1 MRLKQTCSSTKVYFF
16 ECIYEFMSFMMQM
29 TFPSFLGDEHQ
40 VQTIMRD
47 QEILARMKDD
57 SLTFSNTS
65 AMIHMKSPESREI
78 SFDDSPLAFRNSLL
92 SLELSPLAIQQVQMC
107 G

>member
-1 MRLKQTCSSTKVYFF
+1 
-16 ECIYEFMSFMMQM
+16 MMQM

-40 VQTIMRD
+40 LQTIMRD

-65 AMIHMKSPESREI
+65 AMIDMKSPESREI
-78 SFDDSPLAFRNSLL
+78 SFDDSPLAFSKFTPVTGAVSSSDSAGANVWVLDIHVYVYSTVWFRYKT
-92 SLELSPLAIQQVQMC
+92 
-107 G
+107 